1 MEASGSSSHQ
11 VTTQETMVLDED
23 PYPEP
28 TQFKLAIALM
38 NPPL

>member
-1 MEASGSSSHQ
+1 MKASGSSSHKM
-11 VTTQETMVLDED
+11 TTKGIMVSDED

-28 TQFKLAIALM
+28 AQFKLAIALM

>member
-11 VTTQETMVLDED
+11 VTTQKTMVLDKE

-28 TQFKLAIALM
+28 TQFNLAIALM

>member
-11 VTTQETMVLDED
+11 VTTQKTMVLDKD

-28 TQFKLAIALM
+28 AQFKLAIAAM
-38 NPPL
+38 NSPL

>member
-11 VTTQETMVLDED
+11 VSGKETMVSNEKSYL
-23 PYPEP
+23 EP
-28 TQFKLAIALM
+28 VYIKLIIGLM